1 MATFV
6 QFPEAHFVT
15 NNRFGWYKNNYRFFI
30 IYQLSRLVKL
40 VNYNENSKGSKL
52 QLSMSKSMFFR
63 QRL

>member
-30 IYQLSRLVKL
+30 IYQLSRLL